1 MILRKRKDDHD
12 YVSVKKSDKGCSS
25 LVGKGRGKQDI
36 WLADWCVLDNGKPYG
51 SILHEF
57 IHAWGFTHEQ
67 NRPDR
72 KNYVQVLK
80 ENINTT
86 NWHNF
91 IMKTDY
97 KTFSVPYDYGSIMHY
112 SSSGFRND
120 SISED
125 KNTIESKVHKYLN
138 KIFSIKCYHI

>member
-36 WLADWCVLDNGKPYG
+36 WLADWCVLDNGKPVG

-67 NRPDR
+67 NRHDR
-72 KNYVQVLK
+72 NDYVQVLK
-80 ENINTT
+80 GNINST

-91 IMKTDY
+91 IMKADY
-97 KTFSVPYDYGSIMHY
+97 KTFDLPYDYGSIMHY
-112 SSSGFRND
+112 SSSGFRNKT
-120 SISED
+120 ISED
-125 KNTIESKVHKYLN
+125 KNTIESKV
-138 KIFSIKCYHI
+138 IV